1 MPFVLG
7 CMGID
12 IALANEESAKVL
24 ASVDCAG
31 VALAIEYSKEAV
43 SFALD
48 CIGCDNKPVALVC
61 KNWGLLILDW
71 TLVGFVF
78 VIDV

>member
-1 MPFVLG
+1 MLG

-48 CIGCDNKPVALVC
+48 CIGSENKPVALVC
-61 KNWGLLILDW
+61 KDWGLLVLDW
-71 TLVGFVF
+71 TLVSFVF
-78 VIDV
+78 AIDV